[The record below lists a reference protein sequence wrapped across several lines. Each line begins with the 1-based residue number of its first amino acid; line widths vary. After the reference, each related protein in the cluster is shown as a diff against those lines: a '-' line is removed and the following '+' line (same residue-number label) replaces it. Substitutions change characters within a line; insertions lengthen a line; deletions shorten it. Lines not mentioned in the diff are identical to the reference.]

1 MGPGSDAQRH
11 EGQNRMS
18 SKRLP
23 GTALFTP
30 APLETETYGA
40 LVLTHFKDDRGSRDL
55 GGHDCSIT
63 VQEA

>member
-1 MGPGSDAQRH
+1 
-11 EGQNRMS
+11 MS
-18 SKRLP
+18 SKGLP